1 MNVALVGSVLL
12 ALAPPAGS
20 GSEDPPTLRDPHAR
34 ESRGEVIIDA
44 DEAPRPGDEAQLP
57 VHGLARIGVGFG
69 AVMQDVVAVVHPSL
83 ELDFS
88 ELAPVRLRLGAPIRF
103 RMIARA
109 PDQRGVVRNADWDE
123 AGDAVAVLER
133 LDYADQF
140 ALDGGGHAAVD
151 LHTGRLRGLS
161 FGHGSLLRH
170 HDNSLDVDR
179 RRTGIDLS
187 TEVTGEMLEQPV
199 ALEADLAV
207 TDLAGS
213 QLLGARVA
221 GRWAGAGLGF
231 SAIGD
236 PNAPRQLGLT
246 PDPDPRFERQAG
258 GTLVPIERRG
268 AAGLDLEL
276 SYLATDRWWWSVEPY
291 LDLVALPGLGR
302 GLHLGTAADVVL
314 GARRRTRLGASAELT
329 VSNRSYDPAYFDV
342 FYLAER
348 WLVPPVA
355 TPDDRPVDYTT
366 AAQPKWAFVRDE
378 ELAGAG
384 GSGSLWLSHEVG
396 VFAETGYQ
404 MRPGPRGHT
413 WHLRG
418 GLDLAAVEMSL
429 LVANRGRHGFVP
441 KRAGT
446 LAEVDVRVPI
456 LKWVDAFGALGW
468 LSAIRADPTAPPG
481 GEATGLATGAGYV
494 VAGVG
499 GRVPW

>member
-1 MNVALVGSVLL
+1 MCVAVLVW
-12 ALAPPAGS
+12 AAAPPPDAS
-20 GSEDPPTLRDPHAR
+20 PAAAVSRELDDPKAR

-44 DEAPRPGDEAQLP
+44 DEAPRPGDESGRP
-57 VHGLARIGVGFG
+57 VHGLARVGVGFG

-88 ELAPVRLRLGAPIRF
+88 ELAPVRLRFGAPIRL
-103 RMIARA
+103 RMIPRA

-140 ALDGGGHAAVD
+140 ALAQGGHAAVD

-179 RRTGIDLS
+179 RRTGIDVS
-187 TEVTGEMLEQPV
+187 TEVTGEMLEQP
-199 ALEADLAV
+199 ASFEADLAV

-213 QLLGARVA
+213 QLLGARVG

-236 PNAPRQLGLT
+236 PNAPRQLQQT
-246 PDPDPRFERQAG
+246 ADPDPRFTRQAG
-258 GTLVPIERRG
+258 GTLVPVDRKG
-268 AAGLDLEL
+268 AAGLALEL

-302 GLHLGTAADVVL
+302 GLHLGAEADFVA
-314 GARRRTRLGASAELT
+314 GARRRTRLGATAELT

-348 WLVPPVA
+348 WLVPPVGV
-355 TPDDRPVDYTT
+355 PDDRPVDHTT
-366 AAQPKWAFVRDE
+366 VAQPKWAFVRDE
-378 ELAGAG
+378 DLAGAG
-384 GSGSLWLSHEVG
+384 GSGSLWMAHDVG

-418 GLDLAAVEMSL
+418 GLDLAAVQLSC

-441 KRAGT
+441 KRAGS
-446 LAEVDVRVPI
+446 LAELDVRVPV
-456 LKWVDAFGALGW
+456 LEWMDAFGTIGW
-468 LSAIRADPTAPPG
+468 LAAIRADPTAPPG
-481 GEATGLATGAGYV
+481 GEATGLVTGAGYV